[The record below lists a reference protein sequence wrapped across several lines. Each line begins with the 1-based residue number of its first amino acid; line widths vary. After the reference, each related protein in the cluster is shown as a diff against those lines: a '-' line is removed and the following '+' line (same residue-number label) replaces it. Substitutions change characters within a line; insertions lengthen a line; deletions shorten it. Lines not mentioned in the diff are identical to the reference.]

1 MARQRTPAGA
11 ATNPRIV
18 IIGAGISGMLMG
30 IKLLERGY
38 RDFVILEKGETLGG
52 TWRDNTYPGVA
63 CDVAAHLYTYS
74 FARNPWWRSRYAKG
88 KDIWRY
94 YHGVAKQRGLLPFI
108 QYRKEV
114 ATALFVDDRWTLT
127 TTDGQACHADIV
139 IAANGRLHHPQMPQI
154 AGLERF
160 AGAAFHTSQWDHA
173 IDLVGKRVGLIGTG
187 STATQ
192 IITTL
197 ARRVSR
203 LSVFQRT
210 PQWVYPVKDTP
221 NPWWRKLAFKLSGER
236 WSRYYTQLRDETEAR
251 GKATTGSAE
260 ARAARD
266 QVCHDALAAI
276 RDPELRR
283 KLTPDYE
290 VGCKRLV
297 FSDGFYEAIQQPS
310 IDLVTDAIDHI
321 VPAGVVTSDGRLH
334 ELDVLVLATGFD
346 AHAYLRPMQLTG
358 ENGIPLDEV
367 WRDLPVSYHS
377 MTIPHMPNFLLI
389 NGPYSP
395 GGSASVVGIVETQV
409 DYLLKLIDRIATTDV
424 LLSPREDVARAWLEE
439 VRVQARNSVWGT
451 GGCVSWYLDKTGTPS
466 LNPTTLSELQQVLR
480 EPVYADYEE
489 RPRGAR
495 SLDKAA

>member
-1 MARQRTPAGA
+1 MKLQTTLA
-11 ATNPRIV
+11 ATKKDPSII
-18 IIGAGISGMLMG
+18 IIGAGISGLLMG
-30 IKLLERGY
+30 IKLLEQGHRQ
-38 RDFVILEKGETLGG
+38 FVILEKDVTLGG

-94 YHGVAKQRGLLPFI
+94 YYSVAKRCGLLPFI
-108 QYRKEV
+108 RYRSAV
-114 ATALFVDDRWTLT
+114 DTAAFDGTGWNIT
-127 TTDGQACHADIV
+127 TKDGQTFSADIV
-139 IAANGRLHHPQMPQI
+139 IAANGRLHHPQMPRI
-154 AGLERF
+154 PGIDSF
-160 AGAAFHTSQWDHA
+160 AGAAFHSSQWDHS
-173 IDLVGKRVGLIGTG
+173 IDLKGKRIGLIGTG

-197 ARRVSR
+197 APRVSR
-203 LSVFQRT
+203 LCVFQRT

-221 NPWWRKLAFKLSGER
+221 IPWWQKLAFQLSADR
-236 WSRYYTQLRDETEAR
+236 WTRYYRQLRDETEAR

-260 ARAARD
+260 ARRARD

-310 IDLVTDAIDHI
+310 IDLVTDAIDT
-321 VPAGVVTSDGRLH
+321 VAPKGVMTKDGRLH
-334 ELDVLVLATGFD
+334 ELDILVFATGFD
-346 AHAYLRPMQLTG
+346 AHAYLRPMRITG
-358 ENGIPLDEV
+358 EDGVSLEEI
-367 WRDLPVSYHS
+367 WHDLPVNYHS
-377 MTIPHMPNFLLI
+377 MTIPRMPNFLMI

-409 DYLLKLIDRIATTDV
+409 DYLLKLITWIASKDV
-424 LLSPREDVARAWLEE
+424 LIAPREDVSLAWLED
-439 VRVQARNSVWGT
+439 VREQARNSVWGT
-451 GGCVSWYLDKTGTPS
+451 GGCQSWYLDKTGVPT
-466 LNPTTLSELQQVLR
+466 LNPMTLSELQAALG
-480 EPVYADYEE
+480 EPVYSDYVE
-489 RPRGAR
+489 RPRGAEPI
-495 SLDKAA
+495 SKAA

>member
-1 MARQRTPAGA
+1 MVHQTAPERTTKHPSL
-11 ATNPRIV
+11 I

-30 IKLLERGY
+30 IKLLEQGY

-74 FARNPWWRSRYAKG
+74 FARNPWWKSRYAKG

-94 YHGVAKQRGLLPFI
+94 YHDVAKRRGLLPFI
-108 QYRKEV
+108 RYGKEV
-114 ATALFVDDRWTLT
+114 DSAVFADGGWAIATK
-127 TTDGQACHADIV
+127 DGETFRADIV
-139 IAANGRLHHPQMPQI
+139 IAANGRLHHPQIPRI
-154 AGLERF
+154 AGMESF
-160 AGAAFHTSQWDHA
+160 AGAMFHTSQWDHSL
-173 IDLVGKRVGLIGTG
+173 DLDGKRIGLIGTG

-221 NPWWRKLAFKLSGER
+221 NPWWQKLAFSFSGKR

-251 GKATTGSAE
+251 GRATTGSAE

-283 KLTPDYE
+283 KLTPNYE

-297 FSDGFYEAIQQPS
+297 FSDGFYDAIQQPS
-310 IDLVTDAIDHI
+310 INLVTDSIDH
-321 VPAGVVTSDGRLH
+321 VAPEGVVTKDGRLH

-346 AHAYLRPMQLTG
+346 AHAYLRPMRLTG
-358 ENGIPLDEV
+358 ENGITLDEV

-409 DYLLKLIDRIATTDV
+409 DYLLKLIDRIATRDV

-439 VRVQARNSVWGT
+439 VRAQARNSVWGT

-466 LNPTTLSELQQVLR
+466 LNPTTLSELQHVLR

-489 RPRGAR
+489 RPRGAQPV
-495 SLDKAA
+495 SKAA